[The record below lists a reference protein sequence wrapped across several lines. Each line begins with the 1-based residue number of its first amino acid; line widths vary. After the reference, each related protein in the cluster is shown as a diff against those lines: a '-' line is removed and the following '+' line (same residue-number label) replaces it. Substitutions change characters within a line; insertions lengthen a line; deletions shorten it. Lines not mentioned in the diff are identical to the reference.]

1 MQSGAPAGSPA
12 GDRWAARVMAVWHP
26 PDPYEPTSKL
36 YRLMPP
42 RRPDNDGDP
51 IMVISPDLGRWRELA
66 ARARPAS
73 RRAAG
78 WALGLFTATAAVVIG
93 SLIYGWLSGH

>member
-1 MQSGAPAGSPA
+1 
-12 GDRWAARVMAVWHP
+12 
-26 PDPYEPTSKL
+26 
-36 YRLMPP
+36 MPP
-42 RRPDNDGDP
+42 LRADNDGEP
-51 IMVISPDLGRWRELA
+51 IVVISPDLGRWRQLA

-93 SLIYGWLSGH
+93 SLVYTWLTGH

>member
-1 MQSGAPAGSPA
+1 
-12 GDRWAARVMAVWHP
+12 VWSP
-26 PDPYEPTSKL
+26 PDPDGPTSEL

-42 RRPDNDGDP
+42 QHPSSGRPDDGDP
-51 IMVISPDLGRWRELA
+51 IVVISPDLGRWRELA

-93 SLIYGWLSGH
+93 SLVYAWLTGH

>member
-1 MQSGAPAGSPA
+1 
-12 GDRWAARVMAVWHP
+12 MAVWHP
-26 PDPYEPTSKL
+26 PDPYEPTSEI

-42 RRPDNDGDP
+42 QPPDDDDP
-51 IMVISPDLGRWRELA
+51 ILVISPDLGRWRTLA

-78 WALGLFTATAAVVIG
+78 WVLGLFTAVAAAVIG
-93 SLIYGWLSGH
+93 ALVYGWLSGH